1 MDFID
6 KIYQDAGALKLN
18 QSKALIL
25 MHIKIIYDIIKN
37 QPKFNYFED
46 HDNIEL
52 ILKLINELKKNSG
65 LCDYGEEFNIDIEED
80 ELENDI
86 EIKINFSS
94 NRVNKLLNSNNEEA
108 DSDNEDLEINTKVN
122 EEADSDNEDLKIN
135 TKVNEEA
142 DSDNEDLEI
151 NTKVNEQVNTSEIEN
166 ETLKK
171 NKKETKVVM
180 KKEKSNGE
188 NKKRGRP
195 KMGKTLWK
203 DVIIKSSP
211 EWQEGNSFIK
221 NIIEE
226 ENEISNIEDEL
237 LTKYEPNIISKIYRM
252 INSMDYS
259 EYLKV
264 LYKKDVNIM
273 EDLNGENKKILFIKG
288 IISIFIEQNEKKEI
302 INSLIKENI
311 PEELELIK

>member
-6 KIYQDAGALKLN
+6 KIFNDAGALKLN

-37 QPKFNYFED
+37 QPKFNNYKD

-52 ILKLINELKKNSG
+52 ILTLINELKKNSG
-65 LCDYGEEFNIDIEED
+65 YCDYGEEFNIDIEED

-94 NRVNKLLNSNNEEA
+94 TRENNLLNSNNEEA
-108 DSDNEDLEINTKVN
+108 DSDNKDLEINTNVSEN
-122 EEADSDNEDLKIN
+122 LNTLKIEN
-135 TKVNEEA
+135 
-142 DSDNEDLEI
+142 DS
-151 NTKVNEQVNTSEIEN
+151 
-166 ETLKK
+166 LKK
-171 NKKETKVVM
+171 NKKESSKV
-180 KKEKSNGE
+180 E

-195 KMGKTLWK
+195 KMGKTLWR

-211 EWQEGNSFIK
+211 EWQESNSFIK
-221 NIIEE
+221 NIVEE
-226 ENEISNIEDEL
+226 ENEIVNIEDEL
-237 LTKYEPNIISKIYRM
+237 LNKYEPNIISKIYRM
-252 INSMDYS
+252 VNSIDYS

-273 EDLNGENKKILFIKG
+273 EDLNGENKKILFIKE
-288 IISIFIEQNEKKEI
+288 IISKFIEQNEKKEI

-311 PEELELIK
+311 PKELELVK

>member
-1 MDFID
+1 MDFIN
-6 KIYQDAGALKLN
+6 KIYMDAGALKLN

-37 QPKFNYFED
+37 QPKFNNFKD

-65 LCDYGEEFNIDIEED
+65 YCDYGEEFNIDIEED

-94 NRVNKLLNSNNEEA
+94 TRENNLLNSNNEEL
-108 DSDNEDLEINTKVN
+108 DSDNEDLEINSKV
-122 EEADSDNEDLKIN
+122 SK
-135 TKVNEEA
+135 K
-142 DSDNEDLEI
+142 
-151 NTKVNEQVNTSEIEN
+151 VNTSEIVN
-166 ETLKK
+166 EALKK
-171 NKKETKVVM
+171 SKKATKAVTKKES
-180 KKEKSNGE
+180 SNGE

-195 KMGKTLWK
+195 KMGKTLWR
-203 DVIIKSSP
+203 DVIITSSP
-211 EWQEGNSFIK
+211 EWQESNSFIK

-288 IISIFIEQNEKKEI
+288 IISKFIEQNEKKEI